1 MRIYRLRDSKS
12 STKFALWIWYE
23 IYDSTISISIYI
35 EFDSPTT
42 VITIFVE
49 AKNIFGLDFFGAY
62 NALFVIKQNRRRDR
76 QLLFENRFQERGDER
91 CKICIVVIKTV
102 AALDT
107 RSQADELYLHE
118 GCVFCFLNPTISD
131 QFRSEWAWDLNVS

>member
-1 MRIYRLRDSKS
+1 MHYLSLNKTGGETDSY
-12 STKFALWIWYE
+12 FY
-23 IYDSTISISIYI
+23 
-35 EFDSPTT
+35 
-42 VITIFVE
+42 
-49 AKNIFGLDFFGAY
+49 
-62 NALFVIKQNRRRDR
+62 
-76 QLLFENRFQERGDER
+76 ENRFQERGDER

-107 RSQADELYLHE
+107 RSQADKLYLHE